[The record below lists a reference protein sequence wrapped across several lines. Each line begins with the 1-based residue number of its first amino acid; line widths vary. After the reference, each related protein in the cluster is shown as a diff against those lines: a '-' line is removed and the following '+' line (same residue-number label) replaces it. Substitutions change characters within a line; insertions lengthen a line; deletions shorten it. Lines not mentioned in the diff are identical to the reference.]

1 MGKPKEPPPL
11 RAIIDYYRGTLRVTF
26 STPGMDYEEEA
37 INYPL
42 GTGVHALLSPGSL
55 EPFMV
60 NAEDYLGLDLAMRYL
75 IANLIGPLIEADV
88 EAAGPRGTINESFTL
103 APEEA
108 HAIRLA
114 WIAIGRRL
122 GHL

>member
-1 MGKPKEPPPL
+1 VSKSEEPAPL
-11 RAIIDYYRGTLRVTF
+11 RAIIDYHRGTLRVIF
-26 STPGMDYEEEA
+26 STPYVTTEA
-37 INYPL
+37 EPINYPL

-60 NAEDYLGLDLAMRYL
+60 NAENFLSLGPVMRYL

-108 HAIRLA
+108 KAIRLS